1 MSTIHELTKAG
12 KLFTV
17 DEQESVTQ
25 AAQLMAEQNI
35 GAAPVLR
42 DGSLVGIFSE
52 RDIMKRVVAKG
63 SDPQRTKV
71 HEVMSTEVLTV
82 GPHESVENCMVL
94 MKTRGVRH
102 LPIVDAGK
110 LVGVV
115 SLRDILLHEVDEMDG
130 EVRAMRAY
138 IQSGT

>member
-1 MSTIHELTKAG
+1 MSAICELTKGAQ
-12 KLFTV
+12 LFTV
-17 DEQESVTQ
+17 DEQVSVAD
-25 AAQLMAEQNI
+25 AAALMAERNI
-35 GAAPVLR
+35 GAVPVLK
-42 DGSLVGIFSE
+42 GGQLVGIFSE
-52 RDIMKRVVAKG
+52 RDIMKRVVAQG
-63 SDPQRTKV
+63 LDPKIMRVAQ
-71 HEVMSTEVLTV
+71 VMTAEPLTV
-82 GPHESVENCMVL
+82 APNETLENCMVL
-94 MKTRGVRH
+94 MKKHAVRH